1 MKAGL
6 ALFSFFLGVVTTGAL
21 QAAGHDPFQV
31 VNGDGW
37 WTTNA
42 NYNDRGWYAFDSAR
56 PAFGLQLGDRND
68 MPFDRGTASA
78 AFWVHNPGCRAF
90 KGFADP
96 CGWQLG
102 LAITQ
107 YRSIVVG
114 GQAME
119 LDGLSAPAPYARVV
133 NSFDD
138 GTHVVGLS
146 TNVFADFSGVDNTAA
161 PSWFSG
167 FDVSDDSFA
176 VRRAAAGASRFNDLL
191 SIDRAG
197 NTQVAGSFASEQPL
211 QTAPNQWATRA
222 QLVRGSYTFRFAKE
236 FAQAPVCVAT
246 PETAIRVHVA
256 PAADRCT
263 VTSENSNDR
272 TIVDI
277 VVVGNPR

>member
-146 TNVFADFSGVDNTAA
+146 TNAFADFSGVDNTAA
-161 PSWFSG
+161 LPLGRRVLTICSASTERAIPKSPALSHPSNRYRPLRTSGQHARNWF
-167 FDVSDDSFA
+167 
-176 VRRAAAGASRFNDLL
+176 AGAIHSGTQRHSRKHRYASPRLRPLYAYALL
-191 SIDRAG
+191 PPPTAAPLPPRIRTTARSSISSSWG
-197 NTQVAGSFASEQPL
+197 
-211 QTAPNQWATRA
+211 TRA
-222 QLVRGSYTFRFAKE
+222 KNGK
-236 FAQAPVCVAT
+236 
-246 PETAIRVHVA
+246 
-256 PAADRCT
+256 
-263 VTSENSNDR
+263 
-272 TIVDI
+272 
-277 VVVGNPR
+277 